1 MTDDNI
7 AVERVRAYVEAN
19 DMCCDS
25 ERVNDGVFGE
35 VPTIGDLRGVMA
47 HHAAAWGLVE
57 SLAVQMRA
65 EKAEARV
72 ADLESALKR
81 LGALN
86 QLKTARARRE
96 QEIEG

>member
-1 MTDDNI
+1 MTDENI

-57 SLAVQMRA
+57 SMTMQMRA

-72 ADLESALKR
+72 ASLGSTLKR
-81 LGALN
+81 IGALH
-86 QLKTARARRE
+86 AIRARSE
-96 QEIEG
+96 DQS